1 MILNSRIEMWLAIF
15 GSILLI
21 GASLFVV
28 NFVYTKMKHPD
39 LIFATRKTFLDCVK
53 DSFASL
59 VQSEAP
65 PMFRTRPTFSAG
77 MMTHVTIEIKRNLK
91 MPFLYEIFINR
102 APTYSRSNILAFK

>member
-1 MILNSRIEMWLAIF
+1 MLPKLTKKNHNGDSRIEMWLSIF
-15 GSILLI
+15 GSIILI

-39 LIFATRKTFLDCVK
+39 LIFASRKTFLDSIK

-77 MMTHVTIEIKRNLK
+77 IPHAT
-91 MPFLYEIFINR
+91 YEN
-102 APTYSRSNILAFK
+102 N